1 MRGIRQETRDT
12 RTELHQDNIRLDGK
26 IDGINQNLGTR
37 IDGVNH
43 DLSAKI
49 DAVNHDLSK
58 RIDGVDGKIDG
69 LNHGLSSLTVQMEKS
84 FAAMT
89 RWGLLLYFGLAATL
103 LSVMAR
109 GFNWL

>member
-1 MRGIRQETRDT
+1 MNGK
-12 RTELHQDNIRLDGK
+12 LD
-26 IDGINQNLGTR
+26 
-37 IDGVNH
+37 VF
-43 DLSAKI
+43 
-49 DAVNHDLSK
+49 
-58 RIDGVDGKIDG
+58 
-69 LNHGLSSLTVQMEKS
+69 NHGLNALAVRMEKS